1 MDLMTYYPLLVEMID
16 IHKWFGG
23 VHALKG
29 VNFSVGKGEVVGL
42 VGDNG
47 AGKSTL
53 IKILSGCYKPD
64 HGKIVFEGVEVQ
76 FKSPA
81 DARRLGIETVYQ
93 DQALCSNLNVPH
105 NIFLGR
111 ERTKKLGFLN
121 KHEMLIESTKLLG
134 KLGLNLKNLDMP
146 VEFLSGGEKQC
157 VAIARSL
164 YFNAKLVIMDEPT
177 SALSLRESQRVL
189 EFIKRLKENDVS
201 VIIISHNLHH
211 VFPAADRIVVLSK
224 GRKIADIPK
233 DQVNIDEVAQ
243 LIISG

>member
-1 MDLMTYYPLLVEMID
+1 MVQPLVEMID

-29 VNFSVGKGEVVGL
+29 VNFSVGRNEVVGL

-53 IKILSGCYKPD
+53 IKILSGYYRPD
-64 HGKIVFEGVEVQ
+64 RGKIIFEGREVQ

-81 DARRLGIETVYQ
+81 DARKIGIETVYQ
-93 DQALCSNLNVPH
+93 DQALCPNLNVAQ

-111 ERTKKLGFLN
+111 ERIKKLGFLD
-121 KHEMLIESTKLLG
+121 KSKMFVESARLLE
-134 KLGLNLKNLDMP
+134 KLGLSFKNLDMP

-164 YFNAKLVIMDEPT
+164 YFKSKLVIMDEPT
-177 SALSLRESQRVL
+177 SALSLRESQKVL
-189 EFIKRLKENDVS
+189 DFIMKLKESGVS
-201 VIIISHNLHH
+201 VIVISHNLYH
-211 VFPAADRIVVLSK
+211 VFPVADRIVVLSK
-224 GRKIADIPK
+224 GKKIADLSKEKVDIE
-233 DQVNIDEVAQ
+233 EVAK
-243 LIISG
+243 LIISS

>member
-1 MDLMTYYPLLVEMID
+1 MLD

-53 IKILSGCYKPD
+53 IKILSGYYNPD
-64 HGKIVFEGVEVQ
+64 RGKIIFEGKEVR

-93 DQALCSNLNVPH
+93 DQALCPNLNVPH

-111 ERTKKLGFLN
+111 ERIKKLGFLN
-121 KHEMLIESTKLLG
+121 RKEMFAESAKLLTR
-134 KLGLNLKNLDMP
+134 LGLNLKSLDVP

-177 SALSLRESQRVL
+177 SALSLRECQKVL
-189 EFIKRLKENDVS
+189 EFIGKLKENNVS
-201 VIIISHNLHH
+201 VVVISHNLYH
-211 VFPAADRIVVLSK
+211 VFPVADRIVVLSK

-233 DQVNIDEVAQ
+233 DQTSMDEVAQ
-243 LIISG
+243 LIVSG

>member
-1 MDLMTYYPLLVEMID
+1 MVQPLVEMID

-29 VNFSVGKGEVVGL
+29 VNFSVGRNEIVGL

-53 IKILSGCYKPD
+53 IKILSGYYRPD
-64 HGKIVFEGVEVQ
+64 RGKIIFEGREVQ

-81 DARRLGIETVYQ
+81 DARKIGIETVYQ
-93 DQALCSNLNVPH
+93 DQALCPNLNVAQ

-111 ERTKKLGFLN
+111 ERIKKLGFLD
-121 KHEMLIESTKLLG
+121 KSKMFVESARLLE
-134 KLGLNLKNLDMP
+134 KLGLSFKNLDMP

-164 YFNAKLVIMDEPT
+164 YFKSKLVIMDEPT
-177 SALSLRESQRVL
+177 SALSLRESQKVL
-189 EFIKRLKENDVS
+189 EFIMKLKESGVS
-201 VIIISHNLHH
+201 VIVISHNLYH
-211 VFPAADRIVVLSK
+211 VFPVADRIVVLSK
-224 GRKIADIPK
+224 GKKIADLSKEKVDIE
-233 DQVNIDEVAQ
+233 EVAK
-243 LIISG
+243 LIISS